1 MWDNS
6 AVSSLAVLTRF
17 RSVRMDHQPPPFFKR
32 GPAPLARLSFYAMLS
47 LALLFVD
54 SRFRT
59 LELLR
64 QSISLFTQPIQEA
77 AYAPAGFLRE
87 WSDYFSDLSRLR
99 EENAVLKRHRLLS
112 GETLLRTRQ
121 LEAENERL
129 RKLLE
134 VREQQKIS
142 GRVAQIIYAPRD
154 PFSRRVVIDKGQ
166 QDLLS
171 VGQPAVDD
179 AGVVGQVTRVFPFVS
194 EITLITDQDQA
205 VPVQILRTGQR
216 SVAFGLGDGRLE
228 LRFLPTS
235 ADVQEE
241 DVLLTSGLDGV
252 FPRGLPV
259 ARVLRVERDA
269 SYTFARIYCQP
280 FAGVE
285 NFGEVM
291 VLDRREAP
299 AVPEELELPAAT
311 EPPAKTGVRRR
322 PRR

>member
-1 MWDNS
+1 
-6 AVSSLAVLTRF
+6 
-17 RSVRMDHQPPPFFKR
+17 MDHPPPPFFRR

-59 LELLR
+59 LELVR
-64 QSISLFTQPIQEA
+64 QGLSLFTQPIQQA
-77 AYAPAGFLRE
+77 AHVPIGFLHE
-87 WSDYFSDLSRLR
+87 WDDYFSELSRLR
-99 EENAVLKRHRLLS
+99 GENALLKRDRLLS
-112 GETLLRTRQ
+112 AETLLRTRQ

-129 RKLLE
+129 RRLLE
-134 VREQQKIS
+134 VRELQKIS
-142 GRVAQIIYAPRD
+142 GRVARIIYAPRD
-154 PFSRRVVIDKGQ
+154 PFSRRVVVDKGQ

-171 VGQPAVDD
+171 VGQPVVDE
-179 AGVVGQVTRVFPFVS
+179 AGVVGQITRIFPFVS

-216 SVAFGLGDGRLE
+216 SVVFGLGDGRLE

-235 ADVQEE
+235 ADVREG

-252 FPRGLPV
+252 FPPGLPV

-269 SYTFARIYCQP
+269 SYTFARVYCQP

-285 NFGEVM
+285 NFSEVM
-291 VLDRREAP
+291 VLDRREAL
-299 AVPEELELPAAT
+299 AVPEELERPAVPEPAAQ
-311 EPPAKTGVRRR
+311 TGARRR
-322 PRR
+322 LRRQ